1 LKESTGLFVE
11 KERAEGSKN
20 MKLMRENTAR
30 MHCNRAEVFQSDS
43 IIADLHVN
51 SAPVDPVVLATKE
64 AMKE

>member
-1 LKESTGLFVE
+1 LYFLL
-11 KERAEGSKN
+11 N
-20 MKLMRENTAR
+20 LQRENTAR